1 MIRISQLK
9 LPITHTKAQLEKK
22 IAKTLKNPGNSF
34 TYEIRKQS
42 LDCRHKNDKI
52 FVYTVDVTIRDEQKL
67 AKKVNN
73 NNIMLIKEKP
83 YEFPSPGETPL
94 LHSPVIVGSGPAGLS
109 AAINAKIRN
118 KNIIVFGTESLSNKL
133 IKAPSIDNY
142 LGFYEISGEE
152 LREKFQDHLDK
163 MEIEITY
170 KKINNIYAM
179 GDYFA
184 LMSGDDMYEATTV
197 ILATGV
203 EYGKPIKGEEEF
215 LGKGVGYCAT
225 CDAPLYK
232 DKKVAIIG
240 YNKESKEEANF
251 LNEIASKTYFIPMY
265 KNDSLMRESN
275 ELDNSIEVINDRPVQ
290 IKGENLVNKVSF
302 KEKEID
308 VDGVFVIKDSA
319 SPKSLVPGIE
329 TEGPH
334 IKVDINMQT
343 SITGCFA
350 AGDCAGK
357 PYSYIKSAGQ
367 GQIAAINAV
376 SYLDKL
382 RIEQKNKK

>member
-1 MIRISQLK
+1 
-9 LPITHTKAQLEKK
+9 
-22 IAKTLKNPGNSF
+22 
-34 TYEIRKQS
+34 
-42 LDCRHKNDKI
+42 
-52 FVYTVDVTIRDEQKL
+52 
-67 AKKVNN
+67 
-73 NNIMLIKEKP
+73 
-83 YEFPSPGETPL
+83 
-94 LHSPVIVGSGPAGLS
+94 
-109 AAINAKIRN
+109 
-118 KNIIVFGTESLSNKL
+118 
-133 IKAPSIDNY
+133 
-142 LGFYEISGEE
+142 
-152 LREKFQDHLDK
+152 
-163 MEIEITY
+163 
-170 KKINNIYAM
+170 
-179 GDYFA
+179 
-184 LMSGDDMYEATTV
+184 
-197 ILATGV
+197 
-203 EYGKPIKGEEEF
+203 
-215 LGKGVGYCAT
+215 
-225 CDAPLYK
+225 
-232 DKKVAIIG
+232 
-240 YNKESKEEANF
+240 
-251 LNEIASKTYFIPMY
+251 MY

-376 SYLDKL
+376 SYLDKV
-382 RIEQKNKK
+382 RIEQKNKKKVLGFLELIFLRLRILLYLKKFG

>member
-1 MIRISQLK
+1 MRYD
-9 LPITHTKAQLEKK
+9 
-22 IAKTLKNPGNSF
+22 IA
-34 TYEIRKQS
+34 
-42 LDCRHKNDKI
+42 
-52 FVYTVDVTIRDEQKL
+52 
-67 AKKVNN
+67 
-73 NNIMLIKEKP
+73 
-83 YEFPSPGETPL
+83 
-94 LHSPVIVGSGPAGLS
+94 IVGSGPAGLS

-118 KNIIVFGTESLSNKL
+118 KNTIVFGSETLSNKL
-133 IKAPSIDNY
+133 VKAPSIDNY
-142 LGFYEISGEE
+142 LGFHEISGEE
-152 LREKFQDHLDK
+152 LKDKFQDHLDK
-163 MEIEITY
+163 MEIKITY

-203 EYGKPIKGEEEF
+203 EYGRLINGEEEF
-215 LGKGVGYCAT
+215 LGRGVGYCAT
-225 CDAPLYK
+225 CDAPLYR
-232 DKKVAIIG
+232 DKNVAIIG
-240 YNKESKEEANF
+240 YNEESKEEANF
-251 LNEIASKTYFIPMY
+251 LNEIAAKTYFIPMY
-265 KNDSLMRESN
+265 RSNSENREHD
-275 ELDNSIEVINDRPVQ
+275 ELDSTIEIINDRPVQ

-334 IKVDINMQT
+334 IKVDINMKT
-343 SITGCFA
+343 NITGCFA
-350 AGDCAGK
+350 AGDCVGK

-382 RIEQKNKK
+382 KIEQRNNK